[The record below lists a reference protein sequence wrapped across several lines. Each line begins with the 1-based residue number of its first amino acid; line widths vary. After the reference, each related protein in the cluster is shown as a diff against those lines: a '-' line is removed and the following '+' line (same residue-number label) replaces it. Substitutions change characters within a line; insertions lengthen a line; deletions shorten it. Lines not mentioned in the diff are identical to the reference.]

1 MILQTE
7 SCEIMQDNDYIH
19 FAVLFH
25 FSCGGFFG
33 GYDEMT
39 VKKEKDHAVLIVSP
53 SMFREGK
60 VDDSTKELT
69 ISEWNEFIS
78 DVFSKYHIDDWSEEY
93 INHGIL
99 DGTQWSVKVTLDD
112 GSELEHYGSNDFPPN
127 WRSFIEYVNNLISF
141 SGIVF

>member
-1 MILQTE
+1 
-7 SCEIMQDNDYIH
+7 MQDNDYIH

-93 INHGIL
+93 INHDIL